1 MDIARI
7 LKYISQFFNI
17 MDEGVNLF
25 LADFLKFSEQRFLR
39 SPLLV
44 KRSERHE
51 QWTYH
56 QAEA

>member
-1 MDIARI
+1 
-7 LKYISQFFNI
+7 

-25 LADFLKFSEQRFLR
+25 LAEFLKISEQRFLR
-39 SPLLV
+39 SPLLL

-51 QWTYH
+51 QWTYR

>member
-1 MDIARI
+1 
-7 LKYISQFFNI
+7 

-39 SPLLV
+39 SPLLL

-56 QAEA
+56 QAEAW